1 MSRELPAAF
10 DAALVAAVA
19 AEHDLSSQ
27 TLAELLSRVQSYL
40 AGFPGIEDLVYEW
53 KRAFAYD
60 PVVARNDERYVVV
73 LLPYVWEEL
82 AGQLDLPGDELD
94 ALRAVHER
102 QARAEFDARGADDS
116 VFEGGQPMVLC
127 RE

>member
-1 MSRELPAAF
+1 MTRDLPVFEAELVTAVAEAHDTSP
-10 DAALVAAVA
+10 DQLAALVA
-19 AEHDLSSQ
+19 
-27 TLAELLSRVQSYL
+27 RVQSYL

-60 PVVARNDERYVVV
+60 PVVLRDDERYVVV

-82 AGQLDLPGDELD
+82 AEQLELEDDDL
-94 ALRAVHER
+94 ATLRAVHDR
-102 QARAEFDARGADDS
+102 QARATFDARGEDAA
-116 VFEGGQPMVLC
+116 VLEGGAPMVLH